1 MHRFVARIG
10 SATAIFVLLATSV
23 VRADTASYA
32 FDRSTITFTHVAHNA
47 NGLAVGVDDP
57 AFRAL
62 LKSLGATMTA
72 RPGDHT
78 VLITTS
84 APDVISFGV
93 GDAQYSVGPLT
104 AQARFAPYAN
114 GSEVYLPFDDV
125 MHALGIAPQSG
136 VLERLLTSVDVQ
148 GYGVQAVLI
157 ARGAGILHPRVV
169 SDGADRVVYAFDGV
183 GTTLA
188 PQRAVNA
195 GGIRTVEITSSG
207 SARDPQT
214 LLTIELTPST
224 RHDPPQ
230 AGSGEFEVAFGT
242 NGSAPPLVEPLR
254 ESVAV
259 APPIQQPQAQTAVA
273 TPPPPPADMVAASPA
288 ASAIAAGNATVNN
301 VTVQSG
307 SDGGQNVAI
316 TVTGNA
322 AYEWHRLRAPDNRF
336 WIDIKGAQL
345 AGGPQDAAEAN
356 PLIALRVRQI
366 DPQTVRVALSLA
378 SDNTLDV
385 SPSATGVSVTVGT
398 AEVADTAPRT
408 GSGTI
413 GTVVSATEPQTTVT
427 PVPPDE
433 YGASNDESAWKF
445 GPHGYVPTNPKL
457 IVLDPGHGGSD
468 RGSMHGELQEAV
480 LNLDISQRVQAIL
493 LARGWQVKMTRT
505 VDHDVDAT
513 PASTQ
518 EAIRLGH
525 DNSDAYALQ
534 ARDDIA
540 NLAGARMFVSIHCN
554 AYLNSGPNGATIYYS
569 KPIDSAL
576 AQSMDGVVASS
587 GLGVKDDGTVK
598 SHLYVTMHA
607 NMPAVLIET
616 AFLTNPSD
624 YAKLSS
630 SDWRQKMAEA
640 IADGIDR
647 YAQANPVPNSG
658 E

>member
-10 SATAIFVLLATSV
+10 SAIAILVLLATTV
-23 VRADTASYA
+23 VRADTVSYA
-32 FDRSTITFTHVAHNA
+32 FDRSTITFTHIAHNA
-47 NGLAVGVDDP
+47 NGLAVGIDDP
-57 AFRAL
+57 QFRSL
-62 LKSLGATMTA
+62 LKTLGATLNA
-72 RPGDHT
+72 RPGDRA

-84 APDVISFGV
+84 APDVISFAV
-93 GDAQYSVGPLT
+93 GDVQYSVGALT

-125 MHALGIAPQSG
+125 MHALGVAPQDG
-136 VLERLLTSVDVQ
+136 VLERLLTSIDVQ
-148 GYGVQAVLI
+148 GYGLQAVLV
-157 ARGAGILHPRVV
+157 ARGGGVLRPRVV
-169 SDGADRVVYAFDGV
+169 SDSADRVVYVFDGV

-188 PQRAVNA
+188 PQRTVNA
-195 GGIRTVEITSSG
+195 GGIRSVEITSSG
-207 SARDPQT
+207 TARNPQT
-214 LLTIELTPST
+214 LLTIELAPGT

-230 AGSGEFEVAFGT
+230 AGSGEFEVAFGS
-242 NGSAPPLVEPLR
+242 NGSAPPLLEPLR

-259 APPIQQPQAQTAVA
+259 APPPA
-273 TPPPPPADMVAASPA
+273 PADMVAGSP
-288 ASAIAAGNATVNN
+288 SPGPSSSPVGIATVNS
-301 VTVQSG
+301 VTVQSTN
-307 SDGGQNVAI
+307 DGGQTVAI
-316 TVTGNA
+316 AVTGNA

-345 AGGPQDAAEAN
+345 AGGPQDEAEAN
-356 PLIALRVRQI
+356 PLVALRVRQI

-378 SDNTLDV
+378 SENTLDV
-385 SPSATGVSVTVGT
+385 SPSSTGVSVTVGT
-398 AEVADTAPRT
+398 IAVADTDPRSGT
-408 GSGTI
+408 GTI
-413 GTVVSATEPQTTVT
+413 GSVVSATEPQTTVT
-427 PVPPDE
+427 PVPADE
-433 YGASNDESAWKF
+433 YGAPNDETTWKF

-468 RGSMHGELQEAV
+468 RGSMHGDLQEAV
-480 LNLDISQRVQAIL
+480 LTLDMAQRVQAIL
-493 LARGWQVKMTRT
+493 IARGWQVKMTRT
-505 VDHDVDAT
+505 IDHDVDAT

-525 DNSDAYALQ
+525 DNADAYALQ

-569 KPIDSAL
+569 KPIDTPLAQAMDRVIAASAL
-576 AQSMDGVVASS
+576 D
-587 GLGVKDDGTVK
+587 VKDDGTVK

-607 NMPAVLIET
+607 NMPAILIET
-616 AFLTNPSD
+616 AFLTNPAD
-624 YAKLSS
+624 YDKLSS
-630 SDWRQKMAEA
+630 SAWRQKMAEA